1 MSASLYLRDRPV
13 ITDMCRI
20 AALLLSLFVAG
31 LQLVLF
37 FFKNEPF
44 IKYYLGKKVKS
55 SQSTSCLLPHQQS
68 KR

>member
-44 IKYYLGKKVKS
+44 IKYYLG
-55 SQSTSCLLPHQQS
+55 
-68 KR
+68 

>member
-31 LQLVLF
+31 LQL
-37 FFKNEPF
+37 FKNEPF